1 MKKMTED
8 KYGIYLDYINNCVSE
23 YLPDSEYG
31 QDIISDAMRY
41 SVNIGGKRIRP
52 VLTLEFCNLCCGDY
66 KRAISFACA
75 IEMIHTYSL
84 IHDDLP
90 CMDNDD
96 IRRGQPSNHK
106 KFGEANALLA
116 GDALLTHA
124 FSALSKAENIS
135 SDNIIKAVSVL
146 SECAGV
152 NGMIGGQVLD
162 LKNEGKSVS
171 AQELITTHN
180 LKTGALIKAACIL
193 GCLAGNGNEE
203 QIKAASDYAINI
215 GLAFQVI
222 DDILDVTGD
231 EKTLG
236 KPIGSDSEN
245 NKTTFVTLYGVDNS
259 LEKAKEYTD
268 KAVESL
274 SVFDNDTSFLKE
286 LAFKLIDRKS

>member
-1 MKKMTED
+1 MPND
-8 KYGIYLDYINNCVSE
+8 KYELYLDFINKSISDYIPVSK
-23 YLPDSEYG
+23 YG
-31 QDIISDAMRY
+31 QDIVSEAMLY

-52 VLTLEFCNLCCGDY
+52 VLTLEFCNLCDGNY
-66 KRAISFACA
+66 KNAVGFACA
-75 IEMIHTYSL
+75 VEMIHTYSL

-96 IRRGQPSNHK
+96 MRRGHPSNHK
-106 KFGEANALLA
+106 KYGEANALLA

-124 FSALSKAENIS
+124 FTAITSATDIPFENRVKA
-135 SDNIIKAVSVL
+135 IKVL

-162 LKNEGKSVS
+162 LKNEGKKITSE
-171 AQELITTHN
+171 ELITTHN
-180 LKTGALIKAACIL
+180 LKTGALIKAACVL

-203 QIKAASDYAINI
+203 QIKAAEEYAVNL

-231 EKTLG
+231 EATLG

-245 NKTTFVTLYGVDNS
+245 DKTTFVNLYGV
-259 LEKAKEYTD
+259 EKSFEIAKEYTE
-268 KAVESL
+268 KAVKSL
-274 SVFDNDTSFLKE
+274 SVFNDKDTQFLKD
-286 LAFKLIDRKS
+286 LTYKLIDRKS

>member
-1 MKKMTED
+1 MMNND
-8 KYGIYLDYINNCVSE
+8 KYSLYLNYINNNLESFIPSSL
-23 YLPDSEYG
+23 YN
-31 QDIISDAMRY
+31 QDIISEAMLY
-41 SVNIGGKRIRP
+41 SLNIGGKRIRP
-52 VLTLEFCNLCCGDY
+52 VLTLEFCNIVCGDY
-66 KRAISFACA
+66 SKALAFACA
-75 IEMIHTYSL
+75 VEMIHTYSL

-96 IRRGQPSNHK
+96 MRRGQPSNHK

-124 FSALSKAENIS
+124 FSAITEAENVS
-135 SDNIIKAVSVL
+135 SERKIQAVKML

-162 LKNEGKSVS
+162 LKNEGAVISKD
-171 AQELITTHN
+171 ELLTTHN
-180 LKTGALIKAACIL
+180 LKTGALIKAACTL
-193 GCLAGNGNEE
+193 GCIAADADERKIEAAG
-203 QIKAASDYAINI
+203 SYALNL

-245 NKTTFVTLYGVDNS
+245 EKTTFITLYGVDKS
-259 LEKAKEYTD
+259 YEIAKEYTLR
-268 KAVESL
+268 AVDSL
-274 SVFDNDTSFLKE
+274 SVFDNDTSFLND